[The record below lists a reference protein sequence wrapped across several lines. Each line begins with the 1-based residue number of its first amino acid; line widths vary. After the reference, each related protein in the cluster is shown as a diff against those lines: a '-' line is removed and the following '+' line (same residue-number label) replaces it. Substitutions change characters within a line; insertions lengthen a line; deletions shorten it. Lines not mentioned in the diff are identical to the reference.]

1 MLTKVAEFYEDEV
14 DSAIESLTSA
24 IEPLL
29 IVFLGGSV
37 GFIVIAVMMPMAA
50 IIQGLSGGG
59 TDTGGGE

>member
-1 MLTKVAEFYEDEV
+1 
-14 DSAIESLTSA
+14 LTSA